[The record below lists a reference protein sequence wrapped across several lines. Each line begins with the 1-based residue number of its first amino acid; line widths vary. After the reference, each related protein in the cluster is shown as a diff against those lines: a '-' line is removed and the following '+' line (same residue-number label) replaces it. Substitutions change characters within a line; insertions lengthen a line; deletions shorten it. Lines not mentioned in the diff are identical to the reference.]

1 MGENPSLYQFTSS
14 AMSNFNHTGLT
25 LLVCLALNR
34 CGRHLPSK
42 LGIWLGVFVGSVIVI
57 VLNELDSLMIMRLW
71 AGVRSN
77 TPSALTVSSLVP
89 GAFRRCTIESNI
101 YPCSVR
107 AGTFV
112 ALFMVRVYIVLSAA
126 M

>member
-1 MGENPSLYQFTSS
+1 MIYFMSRRNQGLVSPCSVYIESGAFLLGGIILGVWSPFENPSLYQFTSS

-57 VLNELDSLMIMRLW
+57 VLNELDS
-71 AGVRSN
+71 
-77 TPSALTVSSLVP
+77 
-89 GAFRRCTIESNI
+89 
-101 YPCSVR
+101 
-107 AGTFV
+107 
-112 ALFMVRVYIVLSAA
+112 
-126 M
+126 